1 MALIKPLPADA
12 NPELKETFQTY
23 LHHLGYMPNTVLIL
37 QHRPKVVKAL
47 AQMASAVWDRETS
60 EVNLGFKRLVAYMA
74 SRQHGCNYS
83 MAHAAEAAH
92 RLGASD
98 AKIEAVVDY
107 RTSPLFTEAERVA
120 LDFAVAAASQP
131 NAVTDELFERL
142 KKHWTD
148 SQIVELAAAV
158 ALNGFLN
165 RWNDT
170 MAPALE
176 PEPIAFGEKHLKRH
190 GWKVGKHHPGK
201 S

>member
-1 MALIKPLPADA
+1 MSRIKPLPADA
-12 NPELKETFQTY
+12 NPDLKETFQTY

-47 AQMASAVWDRETS
+47 AQMAAAVWDRETS

-74 SRQHGCNYS
+74 SRAHGCNYS

-107 RTSPLFTEAERVA
+107 QTSPLYTDAERMA

-148 SQIVELAAAV
+148 SQIVELASAV

-176 PEPIAFGEKHLKRH
+176 AEPIAFGEKHLKRH
-190 GWKVGKHHPGK
+190 GWKVGNHR
-201 S
+201 